1 MPQDVT
7 VAIGSA
13 AEAALPYRSGEDCRY
28 TPPTEPPPVGI
39 PQELVPGIFWFR
51 VPLPYLFDH
60 INIYLFEEPDGWT
73 VWDTGVDMSAC
84 REIWTQLLAGFF
96 AGKPPIR
103 VICSHFHPDHMGL
116 AGWLDA
122 QFGTPIYMTMGD
134 YLLGRLLQAGPEPV
148 AAAAEHRQYR
158 RLGLT
163 DAEIAE
169 IPSRAES
176 YKVFTHQLPGSYRRL
191 AADQHV
197 ELGGRHWRV
206 LTGGGHAPELLML
219 WCAADGLLLSSDQVL
234 PFLVPDVNVI
244 ALEPAADPLSLYL
257 GSLAALRAAL
267 PDPILVL
274 PSHYLPFR
282 GLHGRILQLER
293 HHADRAALLLGR
305 CRQGG
310 MSAAALAQ
318 TLFRRKLN
326 PQRLSAVAE
335 SVLAHLHYL
344 LASHSV
350 IVDEDK
356 DGVARFSAVG

>member
-7 VAIGSA
+7 VAIEPVVETAS
-13 AEAALPYRSGEDCRY
+13 PYRSDEACRY
-28 TPPTEPPPVGI
+28 TPPDEPPPVGV

-60 INIYLFEEPDGWT
+60 INIYLFEERDGWT
-73 VWDTGVDMSAC
+73 VWDTGVDMTAC
-84 REIWTQLLAGFF
+84 REIWEQLLAGFF

-122 QFGTPIYMTMGD
+122 RFGTPMQMTMGD

-148 AAAAEHRQYR
+148 AAVAEHRHYR

-176 YKVFTHQLPGSYRRL
+176 YKVFTHQLPGSFHRL
-191 AADQHV
+191 AAGQV
-197 ELGGRHWRV
+197 LELGGRRWQV

-219 WCAADGLLLSSDQVL
+219 WCADDGLLLSSDQVL

-244 ALEPAADPLSLYL
+244 ALEPMADPLSLYL
-257 GSLAALRAAL
+257 GSLSALRTEL
-267 PDPILVL
+267 PDQILVL

-282 GLHGRILQLER
+282 GLHGRIDALER

-305 CRQGG
+305 CREGG
-310 MSAAALAQ
+310 KSAAALAQ

-344 LASHSV
+344 LAARSV
-350 IVDEDK
+350 VVEDDEN
-356 DGVARFSAVG
+356 GAARFSAAL